1 MTRGR
6 PDVAYALRLLAS
18 GQAMDAV
25 WKEAGYPS
33 RKALADQLYGLAER
47 VAARPEPE
55 PAPARPGGA
64 GARKAGGAGRSLKVL
79 AYSDGA
85 SIGNPGPAG
94 CGVVIVDETGQV
106 LVEDYLYLGEA
117 TNNVA
122 EYQGALLALRRAQE
136 LGARRVEL
144 RVDSELVANQIK
156 GGYRVKSP
164 NLVSLFSDLKRLAGR
179 FDEFEVTRV
188 ARGENRQADKLANLA
203 IASGRA

>member
-1 MTRGR
+1 VTRGR

>member
-1 MTRGR
+1 VTRGR

-55 PAPARPGGA
+55 PGPARPGGA

>member
-1 MTRGR
+1 
-6 PDVAYALRLLAS
+6 
-18 GQAMDAV
+18 MDAV